1 MNKGALIIEKLD
13 LTKLTMQTLAAKNGR
28 LKFSDKPKIFYII
41 IFLIKILII
50 IAAPPSFHV
59 QRMDRKKWP
68 KTIPGPM

>member
-1 MNKGALIIEKLD
+1 
-13 LTKLTMQTLAAKNGR
+13 MQTQQTLTANNGR
-28 LKFSDKPKIFYII
+28 FKFSDKPKIFDII

-50 IAAPPSFHV
+50 IAAPPRFHV

>member
-28 LKFSDKPKIFYII
+28 FQFSDKPKIFYII

-68 KTIPGPM
+68 KTIQEPM